1 MAQRSI
7 YRFIDL
13 NPEYEALA
21 ALKPLSAYTGVLRTL
36 GDASVLAEEYLE
48 TQAVRAIY
56 DCVKQRDPAFKFVE
70 PSSAPQN
77 DMSWLIVS
85 VLSILLSWMGQLIL
99 SGILPSERNRDDQI
113 TQAWPCEELAWFAR

>member
-77 DMSWLIVS
+77 DMSWLS
-85 VLSILLSWMGQLIL
+85 GLSKLTLDCCSPMRRC
-99 SGILPSERNRDDQI
+99 LPHK
-113 TQAWPCEELAWFAR
+113 T